1 MIIGTE
7 GWICR
12 VVCFD
17 GEGWR
22 ELEKGVFWFVIFF
35 DLGTGLVRGN

>member
-17 GEGWR
+17 GGGVERVG
-22 ELEKGVFWFVIFF
+22 KGGV
-35 DLGTGLVRGN
+35 LVCNLF